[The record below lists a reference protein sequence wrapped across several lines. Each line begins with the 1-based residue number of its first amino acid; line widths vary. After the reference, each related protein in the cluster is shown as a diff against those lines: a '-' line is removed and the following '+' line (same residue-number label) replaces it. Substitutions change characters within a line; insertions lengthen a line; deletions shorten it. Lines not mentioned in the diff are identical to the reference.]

1 MLLGFRQV
9 DLFSSVA
16 SHSGFFS
23 ILQEIPRPYK
33 KGPIKRHIR
42 IDPRI
47 QHPDFVRIFGKDIRH
62 WRAHDPMSMIESLKD
77 GELSIYF
84 DVGTD
89 DEIGFYDHARY
100 FHDRLAEI
108 GITHTFKAVPG
119 THHERLWKERI
130 NGTSTC
136 CSAIVYGHIPITRRR
151 IRI

>member
-1 MLLGFRQV
+1 
-9 DLFSSVA
+9 
-16 SHSGFFS
+16 
-23 ILQEIPRPYK
+23 
-33 KGPIKRHIR
+33 
-42 IDPRI
+42 
-47 QHPDFVRIFGKDIRH
+47 
-62 WRAHDPMSMIESLKD
+62 MSMIESLKD